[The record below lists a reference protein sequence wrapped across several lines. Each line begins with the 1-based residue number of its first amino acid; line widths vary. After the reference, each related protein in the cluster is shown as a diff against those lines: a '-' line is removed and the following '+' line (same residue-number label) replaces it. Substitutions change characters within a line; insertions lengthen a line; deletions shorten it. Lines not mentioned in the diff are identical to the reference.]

1 MSIKVMVVDDHAIM
15 REGLKQLLEHD
26 GSIEIVGEAVN
37 GEECINKLQS
47 LSVDVL
53 LLDIN
58 LPIMS
63 GLDVLKVI
71 KSKHI
76 PVKVLFLTVHDEIEY
91 LMKAYDIGFD
101 GYIMKDSGYHEIM
114 NAINS
119 VMKGEMYIQA
129 SLIPELNSRLVAR
142 DVSLSKVNLLTPRE
156 YEILVCIAK
165 GMLNREI
172 ADYFSISERTV
183 KNHISSI
190 FKKIDVSDRTQAAV
204 FAIKNNLVKI

>member
-190 FKKIDVSDRTQAAV
+190 FK
-204 FAIKNNLVKI
+204 